1 MKILDRP
8 DALQNKATIT
18 SLPNGNKKVNISLK
32 EKMFVQFYFIDDSNE
47 ILAWLVKENLSP
59 GQYKLQVND
68 DKLNNRKVKLNIHLG
83 ENIQSINIKYFF
95 MKKILML
102 LNAFVF
108 ISLSLF
114 AQNFG
119 IGTTTPLSK
128 LHGKG
133 ATDVA
138 QLIIEDF

>member
-1 MKILDRP
+1 MKISDRP

-68 DKLNNRKVKLNIHLG
+68 DKLNNRKVKLNINLG